1 MSPIILVM
9 MGVSGCGKTT
19 VGKLVARQLGCE
31 FIEGDEYHSPENIQK
46 MSSGQPLND
55 EDRYDWM
62 NALNRKI
69 SEVLSDGK
77 CGVLACSALKE
88 IHRIRLAEGWESQVL
103 YIHIQGTFEQIHE
116 RMQARKG
123 HYMKAGMLRS
133 QFEALEPPT
142 DVPVYDADLE
152 PEEIAARI
160 LALPEVQ
167 TRK

>member
-1 MSPIILVM
+1 MSPKVLVM

-19 VGKLVARQLGCE
+19 VGKLVAEQLQCE
-31 FIEGDEYHSPENIQK
+31 FIEGDEYHSPANIAK

-62 NALNRKI
+62 NALNQKI
-69 SEVLSDGK
+69 SEVLSNGK

-88 IHRIRLAEGWESQVL
+88 KHRIRLAENWESQVL

-116 RMQARKG
+116 RMQAREG

-133 QFEALEPPT
+133 QFEALEPPS
-142 DVPVYDADLE
+142 DVPVYDAELA
-152 PEEIAARI
+152 PEEIAERV

-167 TRK
+167 A